1 MPGVVNEFLLSFVFC
16 LGSWFLV
23 LLPFIFCLLS
33 WLLVLGSF
41 AFYLLSFVLA
51 LGSWLLALG
60 SWFLALV
67 NHHSSG
73 LVFKAADSDLIKS
86 FTLASIFLKIR

>member
-23 LLPFIFCLLS
+23 LLPFIFYLLS
-33 WLLVLGSF
+33 WL
-41 AFYLLSFVLA
+41 LA